1 MMGRFDVQPRGELG
15 GDFGEQKNQQL
26 SNTGRDGNDEGIE
39 DVWAE
44 VQSGDE
50 EGRVEVQ
57 PRGEVARDVL
67 HVVFGVQRA
76 AQLSR
81 IGPEVRSSG
90 SLVIRRPSS

>member
-1 MMGRFDVQPRGELG
+1 MPMMGRFDVQPRGELG

-50 EGRVEVQ
+50 EGRVEV
-57 PRGEVARDVL
+57 ARDVL

>member
-50 EGRVEVQ
+50 EGRVEV
-57 PRGEVARDVL
+57 ARDVL